1 MIQGDWGGGVHIESK
16 EGYAVDQ
23 THLTSVLQRSNT
35 REPQLRAVGACE
47 LQKKNKKQSKKTK
60 TLLATRLARLR
71 PNGYSLS

>member
-1 MIQGDWGGGVHIESK
+1 M
-16 EGYAVDQ
+16 DQ

-47 LQKKNKKQSKKTK
+47 LQKNKKQSKKTK